1 MGERNVVHANNRML
15 KRLLLATV
23 FMFGFGFALVPL
35 YNAMCDALGINGRF
49 REIEQ
54 GTYDPAKALSSEV
67 MEVDK
72 SRTITVELLASIQR
86 NGPWEFRAMV
96 HKVKVHPGEIKEVDF
111 YAKNLSSRAIVAQA
125 IPSIVPGTAVK
136 YFHKIE
142 CFCFHQQ
149 TFNAEEDKVMPL
161 RFVVDPK
168 LPRDISTISL
178 GYTFFDTGKTA
189 KIETERSGL
198 ASAQTVLSGITAKE
212 NVTTR

>member
-1 MGERNVVHANNRML
+1 MGERDIARANKRL
-15 KRLLLATV
+15 LQRLLLATV

-54 GTYDPAKALSSEV
+54 GTYDPAKALSKV

-72 SRTITVELLASIQR
+72 TRTITVELLASIER
-86 NGPWEFRAMV
+86 NGPWDFYPMV
-96 HKVKVHPGEIKEVDF
+96 HKVQLHPGEIKEVDF
-111 YAKNLSSRAIVAQA
+111 FAKNLSSHAIVAQA

-136 YFHKIE
+136 YFTKIE

-149 TFNAEEDKVMPL
+149 TFNAGEEKVMPL
-161 RFVVDPK
+161 RFVVDPE
-168 LPRDISTISL
+168 LPRDVNTISL
-178 GYTFFDTGKTA
+178 AYTFFDTGKTV

-198 ASAQTVLSGITAKE
+198 ASAHTVLSGTTAKE
-212 NVTTR
+212 

>member
-1 MGERNVVHANNRML
+1 MAEQKNTVLANKRLL
-15 KRLLLATV
+15 KRLLLATLL
-23 FMFGFGFALVPL
+23 MFGFGFALVPL

-54 GTYDPAKALSSEV
+54 GTYDPAKALSQP

-96 HKVKVHPGEIKEVDF
+96 HKVKVHPGEIKQVDF
-111 YAKNLSSRAIVAQA
+111 YAKNLSSNAIVAQA

-168 LPRDISTISL
+168 LPRDITTISL
-178 GYTFFDTGKTA
+178 GYTFFDTGKQA

-198 ASAQTVLSGITAKE
+198 ASAHTVLSGITAKE
-212 NVTTR
+212 NLTTR